1 MARDFKDIE
10 KQLKL
15 FKLPEVLSDTD
26 LQIQNICERSFYD
39 FIKIAWPII
48 EGGTEFKDGWH
59 IKALAD
65 HLEAL
70 YKLDISRLIINCP
83 PRSGKSN
90 ILCVLFP
97 AWLWVKAPSFRMIYS
112 SYNRVL
118 STRHCTRSRKLILSD
133 WYQKFWGHQV
143 IMTPDSNTK
152 LLYENMSGGFNM
164 VTSTKSATT
173 GHGGHFVI
181 EDDPQSVDEAH
192 SETARQNSIDF
203 HTQTLS
209 SRYAGDP
216 AQFRRVVCQ
225 QRLHEKDLTGF
236 LMSDENTDWV
246 HLRLPMEFETANPCK
261 TGVLIYN

>member
-1 MARDFKDIE
+1 
-10 KQLKL
+10 
-15 FKLPEVLSDTD
+15 
-26 LQIQNICERSFYD
+26 
-39 FIKIAWPII
+39 
-48 EGGTEFKDGWH
+48 
-59 IKALAD
+59 
-65 HLEAL
+65 
-70 YKLDISRLIINCP
+70 
-83 PRSGKSN
+83 
-90 ILCVLFP
+90 
-97 AWLWVKAPSFRMIYS
+97 
-112 SYNRVL
+112 
-118 STRHCTRSRKLILSD
+118 
-133 WYQKFWGHQV
+133 
-143 IMTPDSNTK
+143 MTPDSNTK

-246 HLRLPMEFETANPCK
+246 ICDYQWSLKPQIPVKLGF
-261 TGVLIYN
+261 